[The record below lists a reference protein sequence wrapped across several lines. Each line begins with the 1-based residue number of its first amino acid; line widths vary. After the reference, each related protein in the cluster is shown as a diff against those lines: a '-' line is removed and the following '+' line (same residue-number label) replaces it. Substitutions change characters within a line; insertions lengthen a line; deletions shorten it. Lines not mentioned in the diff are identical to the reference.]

1 MKNMYIDGK
10 KMAQELYDELKNDI
24 QKSQKKPKLAAI
36 LVWSNSAS
44 LRYISQKKKFAE
56 YVWIDFQL
64 IEIKQNAT
72 QIELEKKIEE
82 LNNNSSIDGY
92 IVQLPLPDHIDSNKI
107 IERIDPKK
115 DVDGFHPVNMWKV
128 LIGDTTGLV
137 PCTPAWVMYMLK
149 KIDFDLIWKKV
160 TIVWRSNIVWK
171 PLAWLLINAWATV
184 NICNSHTQDIK
195 AYTSQSDLVIMATWK
210 PHLLN
215 VGMVKIGT
223 TIIDVWF
230 SVVDGKILWDCD
242 TQILEKVWNTITPVP
257 GWVWPLTVAMLM
269 KNTYQASLQK

>member
-92 IVQLPLPDHIDSNKI
+92 IVQLPLPDHIDSKKI

>member
-24 QKSQKKPKLAAI
+24 QKSQKKPKLAAV

-92 IVQLPLPDHIDSNKI
+92 IVQLPLPDHIDSKKI

-210 PHLLN
+210 PNLLN

-242 TQILEKVWNTITPVP
+242 TKILEKVWNTITPVP

-269 KNTYQASLQK
+269 KNTFTASQQQ